1 MNTAFVTGASS
12 GLGLE
17 LCREL
22 VRRGYRV
29 AMFARDA
36 ERLQREAAALGTSG
50 QILAFPG
57 DVTDVHSVRAAV
69 EHVEVT
75 WGPIDLA
82 IANAGIRQATR
93 VIGFSLQAAEQLME
107 TNYFGMLHLF
117 DAVMPRML
125 KRDQGCFVGV
135 ASLAGVRCLAGG
147 SGYGASKAAMQS
159 FLDTV
164 RLELI
169 SHGIRVV
176 TVNPWF
182 VRTHQTD
189 DGVPRP
195 MMVEAD
201 WAAKTIVRRIE
212 AGKTQIEFPLLP
224 SLAWKLI
231 RLLPNGVF
239 ARLFAPRQK

>member
-1 MNTAFVTGASS
+1 MNTAFVTGGSS

-69 EHVEVT
+69 EQVEAT
-75 WGPIDLA
+75 WGPIDMA
-82 IANAGIRQATR
+82 IANAGIRLGTR
-93 VIGFSLQAAEQLME
+93 AIGFPLQGAKQLME

-117 DAVMPRML
+117 DAVMPHML
-125 KRDQGCFVGV
+125 KRNQGCFVGI
-135 ASLAGVRCLAGG
+135 ASLAGVRCLPGG
-147 SGYGASKAAMQS
+147 SAYGASKAAMQS

-164 RLELI
+164 RLELL

-182 VRTHQTD
+182 VRTQTD

-195 MMVEAD
+195 MMVDAD
-201 WAAKTIVRRIE
+201 WAAKTIMRRIE
-212 AGKTQIEFPLLP
+212 AGKTQIEFPFLP
-224 SLAWKLI
+224 SLAWKFI
-231 RLLPNGVF
+231 QLLPNGAF
-239 ARLFAPRQK
+239 ARLFAPRQQ